1 MLLEF
6 LIAGNVLIGPE
17 LCRTDFILNGQLYT
31 VEYTCTEDDMKK
43 LAPRFED
50 Y

>member
-1 MLLEF
+1 MFLEF

-17 LCRTDFILNGQLYT
+17 LCRTDFLLNGQLYT
-31 VEYTCTEDDMKK
+31 IEYSCTEDDMRLISPEEYK
-43 LAPRFED
+43 